1 MTDTRYGGDAGFAA
15 RCVIPTPAVGRGG
28 KKGGGRR
35 VVEAPIPLEAVDLLA
50 GLAPG
55 VELCADDLPP
65 GIDPELSDS
74 PTPAT
79 VTVAETGRLI
89 RAGDGTVR
97 RLIRTP
103 LLAPDDSPDAGGG
116 VNKPARSRSGE
127 VDRAGVPPRTPDKPG
142 E

>member
-1 MTDTRYGGDAGFAA
+1 M
-15 RCVIPTPAVGRGG
+15 GRGG
-28 KKGGGRR
+28 GRGGSGGGDRER
-35 VVEAPIPLEAVDLLA
+35 EAPIPLEAVDLLA

-65 GIDPELSDS
+65 GIDPDLLES

-89 RAGDGTVR
+89 RAGDETVR

-103 LLAPDDSPDAGGG
+103 LLAPDEPPGAGGG
-116 VNKPARSRSGE
+116 ANDPPRTRSGE
-127 VDRAGVPPRTPDKPG
+127 VDRAGVPPRTPEKPG